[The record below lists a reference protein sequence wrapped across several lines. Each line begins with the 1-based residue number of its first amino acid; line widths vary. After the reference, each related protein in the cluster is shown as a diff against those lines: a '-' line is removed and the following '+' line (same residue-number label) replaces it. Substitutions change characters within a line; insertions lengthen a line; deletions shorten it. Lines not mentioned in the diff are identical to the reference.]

1 MREILEQLARIQG
14 VVGALAAGPRGE
26 LLASQFP
33 PLFDELALHQVA
45 GLFSDDTA
53 ALRKLTGPDGSLD
66 LRYARGRCLAKPF
79 AGGTVVV
86 LATLSVD
93 AQLLG
98 LSMEQAARRLE
109 TAPRPPQAQTQA
121 AAPAA
126 AGPARTVVTGLYVV
140 PQDVAALREPLAVA
154 LVRRIGPVGE
164 LVFAEA
170 WAAWAAAEPPSRA
183 GLERLLPQL
192 AQEVDDP
199 SEREAF
205 LAEARRLIG

>member
-1 MREILEQLARIQG
+1 VKEILQQLAGVHG

-26 LLASQFP
+26 LVASAFP

-66 LRYARGRCLAKPF
+66 LRYARGRAMAKPF

-109 TAPRPPQAQTQA
+109 SAPRPGASAA
-121 AAPAA
+121 AAPAPTVT
-126 AGPARTVVTGLYVV
+126 AGLAVV
-140 PQDVAALREPLAVA
+140 PPDVAELREPLSVA
-154 LVRRIGPVGE
+154 LVRCIGPVGD

-170 WAAWAAAEPPSRA
+170 WAAWAAAAPPSRA
-183 GLERLLPQL
+183 GLQRLLPQL
-192 AQEVDDP
+192 AREIDDP
-199 SEREAF
+199 AEREGF
-205 LAEARRLIG
+205 LAEARRLVG

>member
-1 MREILEQLARIQG
+1 MRQILEQLARIQG

-26 LLASQFP
+26 LLASEFP

-53 ALRKLTGPDGSLD
+53 ALRKLTGPDGSVD

-98 LSMEQAARRLE
+98 LSREQASRRLE
-109 TAPRPPQAQTQA
+109 ATPRPSPSRAAATAPTVPLD
-121 AAPAA
+121 PAA
-126 AGPARTVVTGLYVV
+126 MPH
-140 PQDVAALREPLAVA
+140 DVATLREPLAVA

-170 WAAWAAAEPPSRA
+170 WSAWTAAEPPSRA
-183 GLERLLPQL
+183 GLARLLPQL

-199 SEREAF
+199 AEREAF
-205 LAEARRLIG
+205 LAETARLIG